1 MIVVIVKKNIKSRK
15 KINMKD
21 LEVEIEAIRK
31 EEMINII
38 IDLHKGLE
46 IDLGTERK
54 DIIKGTKET
63 DRDKEKVEDLGKDVT
78 ITTIEV
84 EDGMIGIKRGIAQ
97 ETEKEA
103 EAIKSVEAGTIEIEN
118 TKRWKKIHILNKD
131 DRFKKFVQQI
141 QKKLNNYKNNLIKK

>member
-103 EAIKSVEAGTIEIEN
+103 EAIKSVEVGTIEIEN

-141 QKKLNNYKNNLIKK
+141 QKKLNNYKNN

>member
-141 QKKLNNYKNNLIKK
+141 QKKLNNYKNN

>member
-131 DRFKKFVQQI
+131 DRFKKCVQQI
-141 QKKLNNYKNNLIKK
+141 QKKLNNYKNN

>member
-15 KINMKD
+15 KIKMKD

-118 TKRWKKIHILNKD
+118 TKRWKKIHILSKD
-131 DRFKKFVQQI
+131 DRFKKCVQQI

>member
-38 IDLHKGLE
+38 IDLHKGRE

-54 DIIKGTKET
+54 DIIKGIKET
-63 DRDKEKVEDLGKDVT
+63 NRDKEKVEDLGKDVT

-141 QKKLNNYKNNLIKK
+141 QKKLNNYKNN

>member
-38 IDLHKGLE
+38 IDLHKGRE

-141 QKKLNNYKNNLIKK
+141 QKKLNNYKNN